1 MRIAPI
7 DPYTWLEI
15 YMVNV
20 VLESSTTIDRE
31 RVSIDPIIA
40 AIDIGTNSI
49 HMVVVRIV
57 ADLPAFSII
66 AREKETV
73 RLGDRDPQTGNLT
86 PEAIERAFGAL
97 QRCQEIAKSLN
108 AQQILAVATSAV
120 REAPNGHDFV
130 RSIETELGL
139 PVNII
144 SGQEEARRIYL
155 GVLSGVEFNNTPHL
169 IIDIGGGSTEL
180 VLGDSHEPRTLSS
193 TKIGAVRLTSEFI
206 SNSPVS
212 DRALMYLQA
221 FVRGQ
226 LERAIDEIKANLQ
239 PGEIPKMIGTSGT
252 IETLAAILNLDK
264 NGHVPTR
271 IHGFKIQLSELRNL
285 INRLRR
291 MTISERTAIEGMSER
306 RAEII
311 VAGAVILQEA
321 MTLLGMESLS
331 VCERSLRE
339 GVIVDWMLT
348 QGLIEDRLKY
358 QGSIRERSTLKI
370 AGKYGVDLPHS
381 QRVAELAL
389 SLFDQ
394 TYGYLHNWDKPIRQ
408 LLWSAGILHNSG
420 HFVSHDSHHKHSYY
434 LIRYGELLGYT
445 ESEIDLIANIARYHR
460 KSPPKK
466 KHQNLQNLSKEQR
479 SIVAQLSAMLRV
491 AVALDRR
498 RIGAIKDVSLNCD
511 LTTRECHLTFFPT
524 DPLDECVLECWSLDY
539 KKPVFETEFNL
550 KLSIARG

>member
-1 MRIAPI
+1 
-7 DPYTWLEI
+7 
-15 YMVNV
+15 MVNAV
-20 VLESSTTIDRE
+20 VVESSTTIDN
-31 RVSIDPIIA
+31 RVPTDPIIA
-40 AIDIGTNSI
+40 AIDIGTNSV

-73 RLGDRDPQTGNLT
+73 RLGDRDPLTGNLT
-86 PEAIERAFGAL
+86 PEAITRATGAL
-97 QRCQEIAKSLN
+97 KRCQEVAKSLN

-120 REAPNGHDFV
+120 REAPNGNEFI

-139 PVNII
+139 AVNLI

-155 GVLSGVEFNNTPHL
+155 GVLSGVEFNNIPHL
-169 IIDIGGGSTEL
+169 IVDIGGGSTEL
-180 VLGDSHEPRTLSS
+180 ILGDSHEPRTLSS
-193 TKIGAVRLTSEFI
+193 TKIGAVRLTAEFI
-206 SNSPVS
+206 PDNPVS
-212 DRALMYLQA
+212 DRSFNYLQA

-226 LERAIDEIKANLQ
+226 LERAVDEIKANLQ

-264 NGHVPTR
+264 NGDVPTR
-271 IHGFKIQLSELRNL
+271 IHGFQIQLQELRNL
-285 INRLRR
+285 ITRLRK
-291 MTISERTAIEGMSER
+291 MTVTERTAIEGISDR
-306 RAEII
+306 RSEII

-321 MTLLGMESLS
+321 MTMLGLKSLS

-394 TYGYLHNWDKPIRQ
+394 THGQIHNWDKPVRQ
-408 LLWSAGILHNSG
+408 LLWSASILHNSG

-479 SIVAQLSAMLRV
+479 SIVSQLSAILRV

-511 LTTRECHLTFFPT
+511 LTTRACHLTFFPA
-524 DPLDECVLECWSLDY
+524 DPEDACVLECWSLDY
-539 KKPVFETEFNL
+539 KKPIFETEFNL
-550 KLSIARG
+550 KLSTTRG

>member
-1 MRIAPI
+1 
-7 DPYTWLEI
+7 
-15 YMVNV
+15 MVNA
-20 VLESSTTIDRE
+20 VLESSSPIDR
-31 RVSIDPIIA
+31 RVSTDPIIA
-40 AIDIGTNSI
+40 AIDIGTNSV

-57 ADLPAFSII
+57 TSLPAFTII

-86 PEAIERAFGAL
+86 PEAINRAIGAL
-97 QRCQEIAKSLN
+97 KRCQEVAKSLN
-108 AQQILAVATSAV
+108 AHQILAVATSAV
-120 REAPNGHDFV
+120 REAPNGHEFV

-139 PVNII
+139 AVNII

-180 VLGDSHEPRTLSS
+180 ILGDSDEPRTLSS
-193 TKIGAVRLTSEFI
+193 TKIGAVRLTAEFVPK
-206 SNSPVS
+206 NPVS
-212 DRALMYLQA
+212 DRELIYLQA

-226 LERAIDEIKANLQ
+226 LERATDEIKANLRS
-239 PGEIPKMIGTSGT
+239 GETPKLVGTSGT
-252 IETLAAILNLDK
+252 IETLAAILNTDK
-264 NGHVPTR
+264 SGQIPDR
-271 IHGFKIQLSELRNL
+271 IHGFEIRLPELRNL
-285 INRLRR
+285 IHRLRR
-291 MTISERTAIEGMSER
+291 MTVAERTTIEGMSER
-306 RAEII
+306 RSEII
-311 VAGAVILQEA
+311 IAGAVILQEA
-321 MTLLGMESLS
+321 MVMLGMQSLS

-370 AGKYGVDLPHS
+370 AGKYGVDIPHS
-381 QRVAELAL
+381 ERVAELAL

-394 TYGYLHNWDKPIRQ
+394 TYEQLHTWDKSVRQ
-408 LLWSAGILHNSG
+408 LLWSAAILHNSG
-420 HFVSHDSHHKHSYY
+420 HFVSHDAHHKHSYY

-445 ESEIDLIANIARYHR
+445 EAEIDTIANIARYHR
-460 KSPPKK
+460 KSAPKK
-466 KHQNLQNLSKEQR
+466 KHQNLQNLSKEQK
-479 SIVAQLSAMLRV
+479 SIVSQLSAILRV

-524 DPLDECVLECWSLDY
+524 DPTDACVLECWSLDY

-550 KLSIARG
+550 KLSTTRG

>member
-1 MRIAPI
+1 
-7 DPYTWLEI
+7 
-15 YMVNV
+15 MVNA
-20 VLESSTTIDRE
+20 VLESSSPIDR
-31 RVSIDPIIA
+31 RVATDPIVA
-40 AIDIGTNSI
+40 AIDIGTNSV

-57 ADLPAFSII
+57 TSLPAFTII

-86 PEAIERAFGAL
+86 PAAIERAISAL
-97 QRCQEIAKSLN
+97 KRCQEVAKSLN

-120 REAPNGHDFV
+120 REAPNGNEFV

-139 PVNII
+139 AVNII

-180 VLGDSHEPRTLSS
+180 ILGDSDEPRTLSS
-193 TKIGAVRLTSEFI
+193 TKIGAVRLTSEFVPK
-206 SNSPVS
+206 NPVS
-212 DRALMYLQA
+212 DRDLMYLQA

-226 LERAIDEIKANLQ
+226 LERATDEIEANLRS
-239 PGEIPKMIGTSGT
+239 GEAPKMVGTSGT

-264 NGHVPTR
+264 NGQIPER
-271 IHGFKIQLSELRNL
+271 IHGFAIQLSELRNL
-285 INRLRR
+285 IQRLRR
-291 MTISERTAIEGMSER
+291 MTVAERTTIEGMSER

-311 VAGAVILQEA
+311 IAGAVILQEA
-321 MTLLGMESLS
+321 MTMLGMPSLS

-348 QGLIEDRLKY
+348 QGMIEDRLKY

-381 QRVAELAL
+381 ERVAELAL

-394 TYGYLHNWDKPIRQ
+394 THGQLHTWDKSVRQ
-408 LLWSAGILHNSG
+408 LLWSAAILHNSG
-420 HFVSHDSHHKHSYY
+420 HFVSHDAHHKHSYY

-445 ESEIDLIANIARYHR
+445 EAEIDTIANIARYHR
-460 KSPPKK
+460 KSAPKK
-466 KHQNLQNLSKEQR
+466 KHQNLQNLSKEQK
-479 SIVAQLSAMLRV
+479 SIVSQLSALLRV

-498 RIGAIKDVSLNCD
+498 RIGAIKDVTLNCNP
-511 LTTRECHLTFFPT
+511 TSHECHLTFYPADPT
-524 DPLDECVLECWSLDY
+524 DACVLECWSLDY

-550 KLSIARG
+550 KLSTTRG

>member
-1 MRIAPI
+1 
-7 DPYTWLEI
+7 
-15 YMVNV
+15 MVNA
-20 VLESSTTIDRE
+20 VLESSSPIDR
-31 RVSIDPIIA
+31 RVSTDPIIA
-40 AIDIGTNSI
+40 AIDIGTNSV
-49 HMVVVRIV
+49 HMVIVRIV
-57 ADLPAFSII
+57 TSLPAFTII

-86 PEAIERAFGAL
+86 PEAINRAIGAL
-97 QRCQEIAKSLN
+97 KRCQEVAKSLN
-108 AQQILAVATSAV
+108 AHQILAVATSAV
-120 REAPNGHDFV
+120 REAPNGHEFV

-139 PVNII
+139 AVNII

-180 VLGDSHEPRTLSS
+180 VLGDSDEPRTLSS
-193 TKIGAVRLTSEFI
+193 TKIGAVRLTAEFVPK
-206 SNSPVS
+206 NPVS
-212 DRALMYLQA
+212 DRELIYLQA

-226 LERAIDEIKANLQ
+226 LERATDEIKANLRS
-239 PGEIPKMIGTSGT
+239 GETPKLVGTSGT
-252 IETLAAILNLDK
+252 IETLAAILNTDK
-264 NGHVPTR
+264 SGQIPDR
-271 IHGFKIQLSELRNL
+271 IHGFEIRLPELRNL
-285 INRLRR
+285 IHRLRR
-291 MTISERTAIEGMSER
+291 MTVAERTTIEGMSER

-311 VAGAVILQEA
+311 IAGAVILQEA
-321 MTLLGMESLS
+321 MAMLGMQSLS

-370 AGKYGVDLPHS
+370 AGKYGVDIPHS
-381 QRVAELAL
+381 ERVAELAL

-394 TYGYLHNWDKPIRQ
+394 TYEQLHTWDKSVRQ
-408 LLWSAGILHNSG
+408 LLWSAAILHNSG
-420 HFVSHDSHHKHSYY
+420 HFVSHDAHHKHSYY

-445 ESEIDLIANIARYHR
+445 EAEIDTIANIARYHR
-460 KSPPKK
+460 KSAPKK
-466 KHQNLQNLSKEQR
+466 KHQNLQNLSKEQK
-479 SIVAQLSAMLRV
+479 SIVSQLSALLRV

-524 DPLDECVLECWSLDY
+524 DPTDACVLECWSLDY

-550 KLSIARG
+550 KLSTTRG

>member
-1 MRIAPI
+1 
-7 DPYTWLEI
+7 
-15 YMVNV
+15 MVYA
-20 VLESSTTIDRE
+20 VLESSSPIDR
-31 RVSIDPIIA
+31 RVSTDPIIA
-40 AIDIGTNSI
+40 AIDIGTNSV

-57 ADLPAFSII
+57 TSLPAFTII

-86 PEAIERAFGAL
+86 PEAITRAIGAL
-97 QRCQEIAKSLN
+97 KRCQEVAKSLN
-108 AQQILAVATSAV
+108 AHQILAVATSAV
-120 REAPNGHDFV
+120 REAPNGHEFV

-139 PVNII
+139 AVNII

-180 VLGDSHEPRTLSS
+180 ILGDSDEPRTLSS
-193 TKIGAVRLTSEFI
+193 TKIGAVRLTAEFVPK
-206 SNSPVS
+206 NPVS
-212 DRALMYLQA
+212 DRELIYLQA

-226 LERAIDEIKANLQ
+226 LERATDEIKANLRS
-239 PGEIPKMIGTSGT
+239 GETPKLVGTSGT
-252 IETLAAILNLDK
+252 IETLAAILNTDK
-264 NGHVPTR
+264 NGQIPDR
-271 IHGFKIQLSELRNL
+271 IHGFEIRLPELRNL
-285 INRLRR
+285 IHRLRR
-291 MTISERTAIEGMSER
+291 MTVAERTTIEGMSER
-306 RAEII
+306 RSEII
-311 VAGAVILQEA
+311 IAGAVILQEA
-321 MTLLGMESLS
+321 MAMLGMQSLS

-370 AGKYGVDLPHS
+370 AGKYGVDIPHS
-381 QRVAELAL
+381 ERVAELAL

-394 TYGYLHNWDKPIRQ
+394 TYGQLHTWDKSVRH
-408 LLWSAGILHNSG
+408 LLWSAAILHNSG
-420 HFVSHDSHHKHSYY
+420 HFVSHDAHHKHSYY

-445 ESEIDLIANIARYHR
+445 EAEIDTIANIARYHR
-460 KSPPKK
+460 KSAPKK
-466 KHQNLQNLSKEQR
+466 KHQNLQNLSKEQK
-479 SIVAQLSAMLRV
+479 SIVSQLSALLRV

-524 DPLDECVLECWSLDY
+524 DPTDACVLECWSLDY

-550 KLSIARG
+550 KLSTTKG

>member
-1 MRIAPI
+1 
-7 DPYTWLEI
+7 
-15 YMVNV
+15 MVNA
-20 VLESSTTIDRE
+20 VLESSSPIDR
-31 RVSIDPIIA
+31 RVSTDPIIA
-40 AIDIGTNSI
+40 AIDIGTNSV

-57 ADLPAFSII
+57 TSLPAFTII

-86 PEAIERAFGAL
+86 PEAIARAIGAL
-97 QRCQEIAKSLN
+97 KRCQEVAKSLN
-108 AQQILAVATSAV
+108 AHQILAVATSAV
-120 REAPNGHDFV
+120 REAPNGHEFV

-139 PVNII
+139 AVNII

-180 VLGDSHEPRTLSS
+180 ILGDSDEPRTLSS
-193 TKIGAVRLTSEFI
+193 TKIGAVRLTAEFVPK
-206 SNSPVS
+206 NPVS
-212 DRALMYLQA
+212 DRELIYLQA

-226 LERAIDEIKANLQ
+226 LERATDEIKANLRS
-239 PGEIPKMIGTSGT
+239 GETPKLVGTSGT
-252 IETLAAILNLDK
+252 IETLAAILNTDK
-264 NGHVPTR
+264 SGQIPDR
-271 IHGFKIQLSELRNL
+271 IHGFEIRLPELRNL
-285 INRLRR
+285 IHRLRR
-291 MTISERTAIEGMSER
+291 MTVAERTTIEGMSER
-306 RAEII
+306 RSEII
-311 VAGAVILQEA
+311 IAGAVILQEA
-321 MTLLGMESLS
+321 MAMLGMQSLS

-370 AGKYGVDLPHS
+370 AGKYGVDIPHS
-381 QRVAELAL
+381 ERVAELAL

-394 TYGYLHNWDKPIRQ
+394 TYEQLHTWDKSVRQ
-408 LLWSAGILHNSG
+408 LLWSAAILHNSG
-420 HFVSHDSHHKHSYY
+420 HFVSHDAHHKHSYY

-445 ESEIDLIANIARYHR
+445 EAEIDTIANIARYHR
-460 KSPPKK
+460 KSAPKK
-466 KHQNLQNLSKEQR
+466 KHQNLQNLSKEQK
-479 SIVAQLSAMLRV
+479 SIVSQLSALLRV

-524 DPLDECVLECWSLDY
+524 DPTDACVLECWSLDY

-550 KLSIARG
+550 KLSTTKG

>member
-1 MRIAPI
+1 
-7 DPYTWLEI
+7 
-15 YMVNV
+15 MVNA
-20 VLESSTTIDRE
+20 VLESSSPIDR
-31 RVSIDPIIA
+31 RVSTDPIIA
-40 AIDIGTNSI
+40 AIDIGTNSV
-49 HMVVVRIV
+49 HMVIVRIV
-57 ADLPAFSII
+57 TSLPAFTII

-86 PEAIERAFGAL
+86 PEAINRAIGAL
-97 QRCQEIAKSLN
+97 KRCQEVAKSLN
-108 AQQILAVATSAV
+108 AHQILAVATSAV
-120 REAPNGHDFV
+120 REAPNGHEFV

-139 PVNII
+139 AVNII

-180 VLGDSHEPRTLSS
+180 VLGDSDEPRTLSS
-193 TKIGAVRLTSEFI
+193 TKIGAVRLTAEFVPK
-206 SNSPVS
+206 NPVS
-212 DRALMYLQA
+212 DRELIYLQA

-226 LERAIDEIKANLQ
+226 LERATDEIKANLRS
-239 PGEIPKMIGTSGT
+239 GETPKLVGTSGT
-252 IETLAAILNLDK
+252 IETLAAILNTDK
-264 NGHVPTR
+264 NGQIPDR
-271 IHGFKIQLSELRNL
+271 IHGFEIRLPELRNL
-285 INRLRR
+285 IHRLRR
-291 MTISERTAIEGMSER
+291 MTVAERTTIEGMSER

-311 VAGAVILQEA
+311 IAGAVILQEA
-321 MTLLGMESLS
+321 MAMLGMQSLS

-370 AGKYGVDLPHS
+370 AGKYGVDIPHS
-381 QRVAELAL
+381 ERVAELAL

-394 TYGYLHNWDKPIRQ
+394 TYEQLHTWDKSVRQ
-408 LLWSAGILHNSG
+408 LLWSAAILHNSG
-420 HFVSHDSHHKHSYY
+420 HFVSHDAHHKHSYY

-445 ESEIDLIANIARYHR
+445 EAEIDTIANIARYHR
-460 KSPPKK
+460 KSAPKK
-466 KHQNLQNLSKEQR
+466 KHQNLQNLSKEQK
-479 SIVAQLSAMLRV
+479 SIVSQLSALLRV

-524 DPLDECVLECWSLDY
+524 DPTDACVLECWSLDY

-550 KLSIARG
+550 KLSTTRGEK

>member
-1 MRIAPI
+1 
-7 DPYTWLEI
+7 
-15 YMVNV
+15 MVNAV
-20 VLESSTTIDRE
+20 ADNSINQIATAIQGERSST
-31 RVSIDPIIA
+31 DPIIA
-40 AIDIGTNSI
+40 AIDIGTNSV

-86 PEAIERAFGAL
+86 PEAIGRAFGAL
-97 QRCQEIAKSLN
+97 KRCQEVDKSLN
-108 AQQILAVATSAV
+108 AQQIIAVATSAV
-120 REAPNGHDFV
+120 REAPNGNDFV
-130 RSIETELGL
+130 RSIEAELGL
-139 PVNII
+139 AVNLI

-155 GVLSGVEFNNTPHL
+155 GVLSGVEFNDRPHV

-180 VLGDSHEPRTLSS
+180 ILGDSHQPRTLSS
-193 TKIGAVRLTSEFI
+193 TKIGAVRLTAEFI
-206 SNSPVS
+206 TSNPVT
-212 DRALMYLQA
+212 DRDFIYLQA

-226 LERAIDEIKANLQ
+226 LERAIDDIKANLQ
-239 PGEIPKMIGTSGT
+239 PGEIPKLVGTAGT

-264 NGHVPTR
+264 NGNVPDR
-271 IHGFKIQLSELRNL
+271 IHGFQIQLNELRNL
-285 INRLRR
+285 TNRLRR
-291 MTISERTAIEGMSER
+291 MTIAERMTIEGISDR

-311 VAGAVILQEA
+311 VAGAVVLQEA
-321 MTLLGMESLS
+321 MSMLGLQSLF

-339 GVIVDWMLT
+339 GVIVDWMLA

-381 QRVAELAL
+381 QRVTELAL
-389 SLFDQ
+389 NLFDR
-394 TYGYLHNWDKPIRQ
+394 TYGMLHNWDRSVRQ
-408 LLWSAGILHNSG
+408 LLWSAAILHNSG

-445 ESEIDLIANIARYHR
+445 ESEIDVIANIARYHR
-460 KSPPKK
+460 KSAPKK

-479 SIVAQLSAMLRV
+479 SIVSQLSAILRI

-498 RIGAIKDVSLNCD
+498 RIGAIRQIEIDCNLA
-511 LTTRECHLTFFPT
+511 TRVCNLTFFPT
-524 DPLDECVLECWSLDY
+524 NPQDECELECWSLDY
-539 KKPVFETEFNL
+539 KKPVFETEFGL
-550 KLSIARG
+550 TLSINRG

>member
-1 MRIAPI
+1 MIGI
-7 DPYTWLEI
+7 LSSGWKS
-15 YMVNV
+15 MVNAFV
-20 VLESSTTIDRE
+20 ESSTTIDPRDPG
-31 RVSIDPIIA
+31 DPIIA
-40 AIDIGTNSI
+40 AIDIGTNSV

-73 RLGDRDPQTGNLT
+73 RLGDRDPLTGNLT
-86 PEAIERAFGAL
+86 PEAIKRAINAL
-97 QRCQEIAKSLN
+97 QRCQEVAKSLN
-108 AQQILAVATSAV
+108 AQQIFAVATSAV
-120 REAPNGHDFV
+120 RESPNGNEFV

-139 PVNII
+139 AVNII

-180 VLGDSHEPRTLSS
+180 ILGDSHEPRTLSS
-193 TKIGAVRLTSEFI
+193 TKIGAVRLTAEFLPH
-206 SNSPVS
+206 NPVS
-212 DRALMYLQA
+212 DRSLNYLQA

-226 LERAIDEIKANLQ
+226 LERAIDEIKTNLK
-239 PGEIPKMIGTSGT
+239 PGEAPKMIGTSGT

-264 NGHVPTR
+264 NGHVPER
-271 IHGFKIQLSELRNL
+271 IHGSQIQLQDLRNL
-285 INRLRR
+285 IARLRK
-291 MTISERTAIEGMSER
+291 MTVLERTAIEGMSDR
-306 RAEII
+306 RSEII
-311 VAGAVILQEA
+311 VAGAVVLQEA
-321 MTLLGMESLS
+321 MTMLGMKSLS

-381 QRVAELAL
+381 ERVAELAL

-394 TYGYLHNWDKPIRQ
+394 TYGQIHHWDKTIRE

-420 HFVSHDSHHKHSYY
+420 HFVSHDAHHKHSYY

-445 ESEIDLIANIARYHR
+445 EAEIDIIANIARYHR

-466 KHQNLQNLSKEQR
+466 KHQNLQNLSKEQK
-479 SIVAQLSAMLRV
+479 SIVSQLSAILRV

-511 LTTRECHLTFFPT
+511 LATRTCQLTFVPT
-524 DPLDECVLECWSLDY
+524 DPYDECVLECWSLDY
-539 KKPVFETEFNL
+539 KKPIFETEFNL
-550 KLSIARG
+550 KLSTTRG